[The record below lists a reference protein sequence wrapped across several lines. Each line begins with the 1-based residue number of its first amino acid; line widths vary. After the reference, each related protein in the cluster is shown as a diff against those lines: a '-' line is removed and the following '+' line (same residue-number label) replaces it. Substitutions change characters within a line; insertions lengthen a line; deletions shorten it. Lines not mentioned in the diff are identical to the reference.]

1 MVGCHG
7 WLGCRS
13 SRPPV
18 AAHRPPVSKSARMKT
33 TYPIPYVRG
42 PIRPV
47 IHVMHEKLSR
57 KNKILSR
64 SPSRSFRG
72 GSWMVP
78 NGRPLHIVKQ
88 GPLDQLSYKYI
99 YCSDHVDTHSC
110 PFQGS
115 PASVSLSWATLNW
128 YRQTGALRMRH
139 ALSLQAIGTHFWVAF
154 CSPAKILTFSDL

>member
-57 KNKILSR
+57 KIFLLSR

-88 GPLDQLSYKYI
+88 GPLDQLSF
-99 YCSDHVDTHSC
+99 SVLLHS
-110 PFQGS
+110 FSGS
-115 PASVSLSWATLNW
+115 GTK
-128 YRQTGALRMRH
+128 MRISH
-139 ALSLQAIGTHFWVAF
+139 PGGWRPWSTSGSSRPRRPPPR
-154 CSPAKILTFSDL
+154 C